1 MGARFRVEDADTG
14 REVGEGLL
22 ALDKA
27 VDARTVSSARG
38 VRWCHHNIVS
48 LTHTHSTRPKMSG
61 HALRTTQ
68 DLLNEVVR
76 VNDSGGSEVAQLHLD
91 FAGWDALRQALR

>member
-1 MGARFRVEDADTG
+1 M
-14 REVGEGLL
+14 
-22 ALDKA
+22 
-27 VDARTVSSARG
+27 
-38 VRWCHHNIVS
+38 RWCHHNIVS
-48 LTHTHSTRPKMSG
+48 LTLTHVCPHHT
-61 HALRTTQ
+61 LLTTQ